1 MSTHKNRADHTIALL
16 PLIGIALFVVF
27 YIIAA
32 IYYPGGSYVAQN
44 QSGFSFR
51 NNYLCDL
58 LDNRAIN
65 GALNSA
71 RTYARIALAMLCFS
85 LIILWYHLPKLFDR
99 KNKSQTIMSG
109 AGILSLTIT
118 LFLASGIL
126 DIIIRIAGVFG
137 VVALLIS
144 LIELYKANYF
154 KLLIFG
160 IICLLLFLTN
170 YYIYETEILIDK
182 LPLIQKVTFL
192 AFINWF
198 ILLSII
204 TYRKVKMKL

>member
-1 MSTHKNRADHTIALL
+1 MSTHKNITNPAITLL
-16 PLIGIALFVVF
+16 SLVGIVLFIFF

-32 IYYPGGSYVAQN
+32 INYPGGSDIAQN
-44 QSGFSFR
+44 QTGFSFK

-58 LDNRAIN
+58 LDNQAIN

-71 RTYARIALAMLCFS
+71 RIYASIALAILCFS
-85 LIILWYHLPKLFDR
+85 LILLWYHLPKLFDR
-99 KNKSQTIMSG
+99 KNKTQTIMSIT
-109 AGILSLTIT
+109 GILSLIIT
-118 LFLASGIL
+118 LFLASGIH

-137 VVALLIS
+137 VAALLIS
-144 LIELYKANYF
+144 FIELYKANYY

-192 AFINWF
+192 SFCNWF
-198 ILLSII
+198 VLLSICI
-204 TYRKVKMKL
+204 YRKLS

>member
-1 MSTHKNRADHTIALL
+1 MSTHKNITNPAITLL
-16 PLIGIALFVVF
+16 SLVGIVLFIFF

-32 IYYPGGSYVAQN
+32 INYPGGSDIAQN
-44 QSGFSFR
+44 QTGFSFK

-58 LDNRAIN
+58 LDNQAIN

-71 RTYARIALAMLCFS
+71 RIYASIALAILCFS
-85 LIILWYHLPKLFDR
+85 LILLWYHLSKLFDR
-99 KNKSQTIMSG
+99 KNKAQTIMSIT
-109 AGILSLTIT
+109 GILSLIIT
-118 LFLASGIL
+118 LFLASGIH

-137 VVALLIS
+137 VAALLIS
-144 LIELYKANYF
+144 FIELYKANYY

-192 AFINWF
+192 SFCNWF
-198 ILLSII
+198 VLFSICI
-204 TYRKVKMKL
+204 YRKLS

>member
-1 MSTHKNRADHTIALL
+1 MSTHKNITNPAITLL
-16 PLIGIALFVVF
+16 SLVGIVLFIFF

-32 IYYPGGSYVAQN
+32 INYPGGSDIAQN
-44 QSGFSFR
+44 QTGFSFK

-58 LDNRAIN
+58 LDNQAIN

-71 RTYARIALAMLCFS
+71 RIYASIALAILCFS
-85 LIILWYHLPKLFDR
+85 LILLWYHLPKLFDR
-99 KNKSQTIMSG
+99 KNKTQTIMSIT
-109 AGILSLTIT
+109 GILSLIIT
-118 LFLASGIL
+118 LFLASGIH
-126 DIIIRIAGVFG
+126 DIIIRIAGVFA
-137 VVALLIS
+137 VAALLIS
-144 LIELYKANYF
+144 FIELYKANYY

-192 AFINWF
+192 SFCNWF
-198 ILLSII
+198 VLLSICI
-204 TYRKVKMKL
+204 YRKLS

>member
-1 MSTHKNRADHTIALL
+1 MSTHKNITNPAITLL
-16 PLIGIALFVVF
+16 SLVGIVLFIFF

-32 IYYPGGSYVAQN
+32 INYPGGSDIAQN
-44 QSGFSFR
+44 QTGFSLK

-58 LDNRAIN
+58 LDNQAIN

-71 RTYARIALAMLCFS
+71 RIYASIALAILCFS
-85 LIILWYHLPKLFDR
+85 LILLWYHLPKLFDR
-99 KNKSQTIMSG
+99 KNKAQTIMSIT
-109 AGILSLTIT
+109 GILSLIIT
-118 LFLASGIL
+118 LFLASGIH

-137 VVALLIS
+137 VAALLIS
-144 LIELYKANYF
+144 FIELYKANYY

-160 IICLLLFLTN
+160 MICLLLFLTN

-192 AFINWF
+192 FFCNWF
-198 ILLSII
+198 VLLSICI
-204 TYRKVKMKL
+204 YRKLS

>member
-1 MSTHKNRADHTIALL
+1 
-16 PLIGIALFVVF
+16 
-27 YIIAA
+27 
-32 IYYPGGSYVAQN
+32 
-44 QSGFSFR
+44 
-51 NNYLCDL
+51 
-58 LDNRAIN
+58 
-65 GALNSA
+65 
-71 RTYARIALAMLCFS
+71 
-85 LIILWYHLPKLFDR
+85 
-99 KNKSQTIMSG
+99 MSG

-118 LFLASGIL
+118 LFLASGIH